1 MNRRDVKEPALVSLP
16 DRVRDRDVFHDKD
29 GRVFVTL
36 GYIQPTNR
44 ILSFFKYAPHP
55 DGKWV
60 SGEQRYER
68 IFWGG
73 GASASEG
80 MAKAPDDYLVYDEHF
95 GVELLEVPRD
105 DVGKYFSPEI
115 RLKEIIDDG
124 AKDPLEKSVGEMA
137 ETLHDTLGIPLERLG
152 VTGSIAWKAHDP
164 SFSDINMNIYGL
176 QASWQL
182 QNCYDEVAEKN
193 PHMRLREL
201 HEWERTMSRVVARIP
216 VLPVEDMK
224 TLFTRR
230 KGLLCNERSIGVMP
244 ILLPDET
251 PIIHGSESYTTVT
264 VSPVRVEMEV
274 TSERYGLFLPAIY
287 EGLSDPLDVIEGGQV
302 SRIMVYE
309 GSFRGLIREGD
320 RVEVSGIIQR
330 VAPTGNRG
338 ELSYQMM
345 VGSKVGAGKEF
356 IRLVSKA

>member
-1 MNRRDVKEPALVSLP
+1 LVSLP
-16 DRVRDRDVFHDKD
+16 ERVRDRDVFHDRD
-29 GRVFVTL
+29 GRVYVTL
-36 GYIQPTNR
+36 GYIQPANR
-44 ILSFFKYAPHP
+44 ILSFFKYAPHS
-55 DGKWV
+55 DGRWI

-80 MAKAPDDYLVYDEHF
+80 MTKAPDGYLVYDEHF

-105 DVGKYFSPEI
+105 DVAKYFSPEI
-115 RLKEIIDDG
+115 RLKEILDEG
-124 AKDPLEKSVGEMA
+124 AEDPLEQSVGEMA
-137 ETLHDTLGIPLERLG
+137 ETLHDTLGIPFERLG

-164 SFSDINMNIYGL
+164 SFSDINMNIYGFET
-176 QASWQL
+176 AWHL
-182 QNCYDEVAEKN
+182 QNGYDDVAEQN
-193 PHMRLREL
+193 THMRLREL

-244 ILLPDET
+244 ILLPDEA
-251 PIIHGSESYTTVT
+251 PIIHRGESYTTVT
-264 VSPVRVEMEV
+264 SSPVRVELEI
-274 TSERYGLFLPAIY
+274 TGDKYGLFLPALY
-287 EGLSDPLDVIEGGQV
+287 EGQSGALDVIDGNHV

-309 GSFRGLIREGD
+309 GSFRGLIRKGD

-330 VAPTGNRG
+330 VTQTGASG
-338 ELSYQMM
+338 EPFFQMM

-356 IRLVSKA
+356 IRLVRTT

>member
-1 MNRRDVKEPALVSLP
+1 MNRRDVKQPALVSLP

-29 GRVFVTL
+29 GRVYVTL
-36 GYIQPTNR
+36 GYIQPASR

-60 SGEQRYER
+60 SGERRYER

-80 MAKAPDDYLVYDEHF
+80 MTKAPDDYLVFDDHF

-105 DVGKYFSPEI
+105 DVDKYFSPEI
-115 RLKEIIDDG
+115 RLREILEEG
-124 AKDPLEKSVGEMA
+124 AKDPLENSVGEMA

-152 VTGSIAWKAHDP
+152 VTGSIVWKAHDP
-164 SFSDINMNIYGL
+164 SFSDINMNIYGFED
-176 QASWQL
+176 AWHL
-182 QNCYDEVAEKN
+182 QNSYDEVAEQN
-193 PHMRLREL
+193 SHMRLREL

-230 KGLLCNERSIGVMP
+230 KGLLCRERSIGVMP
-244 ILLPDET
+244 ILLPDEA
-251 PIIHGSESYTTVT
+251 PIMHGSESYTTLT
-264 VSPVRVEMEV
+264 PSPVRVKMEV
-274 TSERYGLFLPAIY
+274 TSEKYGLFLPAIY
-287 EGLSDPLDVIEGGQV
+287 EGSSRPLDILGGDQV
-302 SRIMVYE
+302 SRILLYE

-320 RVEVSGIIQR
+320 KVEVSGIIQR
-330 VAPTGNRG
+330 VTPTRNR
-338 ELSYQMM
+338 EEIFYQLM

-356 IRLVSKA
+356 IRLVSNT

>member
-1 MNRRDVKEPALVSLP
+1 MNPRDVNHPALVSLP
-16 DRVRDRDVFHDKD
+16 ERVRDRDVFHDKN
-29 GRVFVTL
+29 GRVYVTL
-36 GYIQPTNR
+36 GYIQPVNR

-55 DGKWV
+55 DGRWA

-80 MAKAPDDYLVYDEHF
+80 MTKAPDDYLVYDEHF
-95 GVELLEVPRD
+95 GTELLEVPRD

-115 RLKEIIDDG
+115 RLKEILDEG
-124 AKDPLEKSVGEMA
+124 AKDPLEKSVGDMA
-137 ETLHDTLGIPLERLG
+137 EILHDTLGIPLDRMG

-164 SFSDINMNIYGL
+164 SFSDINMNIYGFET
-176 QASWQL
+176 AWHL
-182 QNCYDEVAEKN
+182 QNGYDEVAEQN
-193 PHMRLREL
+193 THMRLREL

-244 ILLPDET
+244 ILLPDEA
-251 PIIHGSESYTTVT
+251 PIMHGSESYTTVT
-264 VSPVRVEMEV
+264 SSPVRVEMEID
-274 TSERYGLFLPAIY
+274 SDKYGLFLPALY
-287 EGLSDPLDVIEGGQV
+287 EGHSSSLDVIEGNHV

-309 GSFRGLIREGD
+309 GSFRGLIRKGD
-320 RVEVSGIIQR
+320 KVEVSGIIQR
-330 VAPTGNRG
+330 VKPTGGSG
-338 ELSYQMM
+338 ETFYQLM
-345 VGSKVGAGKEF
+345 VGSKAGAGKEF
-356 IRLVSKA
+356 IRLFRKA

>member
-1 MNRRDVKEPALVSLP
+1 MNRRDVNHPALVSLP
-16 DRVRDRDVFHDKD
+16 ERVRDRDVFHDKD
-29 GRVFVTL
+29 GRVYVTL
-36 GYIQPTNR
+36 GYIQPLNR

-55 DGKWV
+55 DGRWV

-95 GVELLEVPRD
+95 GVELLEVPKD

-115 RLKEIIDDG
+115 RLKEILDEG
-124 AKDPLEKSVGEMA
+124 AKDPLEKSVGKMA
-137 ETLHDTLGIPLERLG
+137 ETLHDTLGIPLDRLG

-164 SFSDINMNIYGL
+164 SFSDINMNIYGFET
-176 QASWQL
+176 AWHL
-182 QNCYDEVAEKN
+182 QNNYDEVADQN
-193 PHMRLREL
+193 THMRLREL
-201 HEWERTMSRVVARIP
+201 HEWERTISRVVARIP
-216 VLPVEDMK
+216 VLPAEDMK

-230 KGLLCNERSIGVMP
+230 KGLLCHERSIGVMP
-244 ILLPDET
+244 ILLPDEA

-264 VSPVRVEMEV
+264 SSPVRVEMEI
-274 TSERYGLFLPAIY
+274 TSDKYGLFLPALY
-287 EGLSDPLDVIEGGQV
+287 EGHSGTLDVIEGAHV

-309 GSFRGLIREGD
+309 GSFRGLIRDGNK
-320 RVEVSGIIQR
+320 VEVSGIIQR
-330 VAPTGNRG
+330 VTPTEGSG
-338 ELSYQMM
+338 ETFYQMM

-356 IRLVSKA
+356 IRLVRIT